1 MTAEPALA
9 AEHLSRRF
17 RGVTAVADVSL
28 RVPAGARFGII
39 GPNGAGKT
47 TLFNLL
53 SGELRPSAGRVTLF
67 GRDVTRLRPY
77 HRAALGLGRTFQ
89 VTRVFS
95 DLTVLENLTLALHGL
110 QPVQAV
116 AAPAVAQL
124 PRADRRGRRVRRPV
138 RAGRPADRGRPPNC
152 PTARCASWRC
162 CWPWRSSRGCCCS
175 TSRPPGCRPAERV
188 DIQALLTALPPELTL
203 VMIEHDIDLLRTV
216 VDSAAVLHLGALVV
230 QGPIREIQDD
240 ERVRELYLG
249 RAAAAGCRTP
259 PRAPPGPA
267 GPGRQA
273 AMIEVRDLHTYR
285 GINYVLQGVSL
296 THRGRR
302 LHRAAR
308 PQRHGQDH
316 PGAHDHGPDPAP
328 VRPDHARAT

>member
-1 MTAEPALA
+1 MTPAQASTEPALA
-9 AEHLSRRF
+9 TEHLSRRF

-53 SGELRPSAGRVTLF
+53 SGELRPSAGRVVLF

-110 QPVQAV
+110 HRSKLSLLRPWRSYRGLTAEAAEFAGRFGLASRLSAV
-116 AAPAVAQL
+116 AAELSHGEVRELEVLLALALKPRVLLLDEPA
-124 PRADRRGRRVRRPV
+124 
-138 RAGRPADRGRPPNC
+138 AGL
-152 PTARCASWRC
+152 S
-162 CWPWRSSRGCCCS
+162 
-175 TSRPPGCRPAERV
+175 PAERV

-249 RAAAAGCRTP
+249 RGAA
-259 PRAPPGPA
+259 
-267 GPGRQA
+267 
-273 AMIEVRDLHTYR
+273 
-285 GINYVLQGVSL
+285 
-296 THRGRR
+296 
-302 LHRAAR
+302 
-308 PQRHGQDH
+308 
-316 PGAHDHGPDPAP
+316 
-328 VRPDHARAT
+328 

>member
-1 MTAEPALA
+1 MTAAPAAPDPPAPPALM

-17 RGVTAVADVSL
+17 RGVIAVADVSL
-28 RVPAGARFGII
+28 QVPAGARFGII

-53 SGELRPSAGRVTLF
+53 SGELRPSAGQVALF

-89 VTRVFS
+89 VTRVFT

-110 QPVQAV
+110 NRSKLSLLRPWRSYRGLTSEAAEFAGRFGLAGLGAV
-116 AAPAVAQL
+116 AAELSHGEVRELEVLLALALKPRVLLLDEPA
-124 PRADRRGRRVRRPV
+124 
-138 RAGRPADRGRPPNC
+138 AGL
-152 PTARCASWRC
+152 S
-162 CWPWRSSRGCCCS
+162 
-175 TSRPPGCRPAERV
+175 PAERV

-203 VMIEHDIDLLRTV
+203 IMIEHDIDLLRTV

-249 RAAAAGCRTP
+249 RAAARRGARP
-259 PRAPPGPA
+259 PAAPEAPA
-267 GPGRQA
+267 GAGDEDEP
-273 AMIEVRDLHTYR
+273 
-285 GINYVLQGVSL
+285 
-296 THRGRR
+296 
-302 LHRAAR
+302 
-308 PQRHGQDH
+308 
-316 PGAHDHGPDPAP
+316 
-328 VRPDHARAT
+328 